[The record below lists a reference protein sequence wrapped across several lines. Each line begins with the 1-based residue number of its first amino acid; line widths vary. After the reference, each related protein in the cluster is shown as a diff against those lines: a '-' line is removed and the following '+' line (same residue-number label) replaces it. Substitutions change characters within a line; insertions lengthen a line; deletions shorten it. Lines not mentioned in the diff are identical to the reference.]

1 MVEAFREDP
10 TSVNLDDFMA
20 VEDVFHD
27 ARQGERPAVEDLV
40 STFGSED
47 VAEATQPFWS
57 EAASS

>member
-1 MVEAFREDP
+1 MVEAFEKTPIGQPRRFP
-10 TSVNLDDFMA
+10 MA

-47 VAEATQPFWS
+47 VAEATRTILG